1 MASRRR
7 SRTVGG
13 ESLTTSFKLVGRDGI
28 IVLFGNS
35 SGKESTVSF
44 PVFAGRAH
52 ATLYAFYV
60 YESGEPPTFGSD
72 LSLLAREV
80 ASGTLEP
87 RVGLET
93 SWHDPLGA
101 LHAMRERQL
110 EGKAVLVVD

>member
-1 MASRRR
+1 MQTQALGQLVAGLRELVVAAGNETISDPASWQ
-7 SRTVGG
+7 
-13 ESLTTSFKLVGRDGI
+13 I
-28 IVLFGNS
+28 
-35 SGKESTVSF
+35 
-44 PVFAGRAH
+44 AGRTADRGGLWDMVAG
-52 ATLYAFYV
+52 ATR
-60 YESGEPPTFGSD
+60 FGSD

-101 LHAMRERQL
+101 LNAMRERQL